1 MDQLWFCV
9 FIAWLLKTILLKHG
23 GPKAYQPAI
32 PIAVGL
38 ILGDFIM
45 GRIWN
50 LYGIFAET
58 QVYHFWPY

>member
-1 MDQLWFCV
+1 MGVTFRA
-9 FIAWLLKTILLKHG
+9 IAI
-23 GPKAYQPAI
+23 
-32 PIAVGL
+32 GL

-45 GRIWN
+45 GSLWN